1 MPQGLTFV
9 INPASG
15 VVSVD
20 LFRRA
25 IGDINRLLLD
35 AHYAIR
41 REKSAK
47 PWVIKGLH
55 SSSPTIIIDSL
66 LGDQEAVSAI
76 GRGLKAVTD
85 GTDRP
90 PNFFTE
96 RELENLKRMQ
106 RLFRGKDKARSITV
120 AVNDDYAAEIG
131 VDIAEKVD
139 QILSAGYSN
148 LGSLTGI
155 LEAINPHGKQP
166 VFTVWERVSRAP
178 VRCSFPNE
186 TAWKERVKGLLEK
199 RVRVRGS
206 IRYFVNGVPR
216 SVSSIAELQDATP
229 DPKLP
234 KAYFG
239 AIPNAEAARD
249 PAAFLNSLRGLG
261 RE

>member
-9 INPASG
+9 INPEAG

-20 LFRRA
+20 LFHRA
-25 IGDINRLLLD
+25 IGDINRLLLG

-47 PWVIKGLH
+47 HWVIKGLH
-55 SSSPTIIIDSL
+55 SISPTIVVDSL
-66 LGDQEAVSAI
+66 LGDQESVSAI
-76 GRGLKAVTD
+76 GRGLQAVTE

-90 PNFFTE
+90 PEFFTE
-96 RELENLKRMQ
+96 RELENLKRMR
-106 RLFRGKDKARSITV
+106 RLFLGKDKARSITV

-148 LGSLTGI
+148 LGSLTGRMADVN
-155 LEAINPHGKQP
+155 LHNPP
-166 VFTVWERVSRAP
+166 TFTLWERVSRAP

-186 TAWKERVKGLLEK
+186 SAWKAKVKDLLEK
-199 RVRVRGS
+199 RVMVRGS

-216 SVSSIAELQDATP
+216 SVSSIAELRDATP
-229 DPKLP
+229 DPTLP